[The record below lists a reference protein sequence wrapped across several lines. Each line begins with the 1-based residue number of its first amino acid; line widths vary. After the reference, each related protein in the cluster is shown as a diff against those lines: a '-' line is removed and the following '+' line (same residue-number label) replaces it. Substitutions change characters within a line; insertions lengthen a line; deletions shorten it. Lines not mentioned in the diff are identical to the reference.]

1 MKEKRREDFQGRCF
15 KKEKRKRGLSG
26 KMFQE
31 RKEKRKKKKK
41 IEKNKSQSFGINSVD
56 WDFYYAEEII
66 VNFSKFLKDNL
77 KIS

>member
-1 MKEKRREDFQGRCF
+1 
-15 KKEKRKRGLSG
+15 
-26 KMFQE
+26 MFQE
-31 RKEKRKKKKK
+31 REEKEEKEKERTFREDVSRKKREAKKGNRK
-41 IEKNKSQSFGINSVD
+41 KNKSQSFGINSVD

>member
-1 MKEKRREDFQGRCF
+1 MKEERKEKEDFQGRFF

-31 RKEKRKKKKK
+31 RKEKRKK

-56 WDFYYAEEII
+56 WDFYHAEEII
-66 VNFSKFLKDNL
+66 VNFSKFSKDNL
-77 KIS
+77 RIF

>member
-1 MKEKRREDFQGRCF
+1 MKEERKEKEDFQGRFF

-41 IEKNKSQSFGINSVD
+41 IGKKQIPILWNQFRGLG
-56 WDFYYAEEII
+56 
-66 VNFSKFLKDNL
+66 FLLCRRNY
-77 KIS
+77 S

>member
-1 MKEKRREDFQGRCF
+1 
-15 KKEKRKRGLSG
+15 
-26 KMFQE
+26 MFQE

-66 VNFSKFLKDNL
+66 VNFSKFSKDNL
-77 KIS
+77 RIS